1 MAKFSKVFW
10 GVAILAAVVGVG
22 VFIGWLGSRGAL
34 PTPRL
39 PPVNLPTAES
49 RPIVQQPPV
58 ATASTPPRSTP
69 GNASAANPS
78 PAVVVTTPGLIT
90 NWDDRVDQILAADT
104 DDTNKVA
111 QLFDIF
117 PRLPEDGQVEVAEHL
132 SNLVPDDNYTRLG
145 QLLEDPKLPES
156 VLDELMADALNR
168 PNSVKLP
175 VLLQVAQEPDNPK
188 ASEAK
193 DLLELYLD
201 EDYGTDW
208 SQWQTKLQA
217 WLKDNPD

>member
-1 MAKFSKVFW
+1 MEKFSKWFW
-10 GVAILAAVVGVG
+10 GAGILAAVVGLG
-22 VFIGWLGSRGAL
+22 VFIGWLGGRGNV
-34 PTPRL
+34 PPVKL
-39 PPVNLPTAES
+39 PPDNPPSTEG
-49 RPIVQQPPV
+49 RPVVQPPPNSTG
-58 ATASTPPRSTP
+58 ATTPQPGQIPGSAATP
-69 GNASAANPS
+69 G
-78 PAVVVTTPGLIT
+78 PAVIVATPGLIT

-132 SNLVPDDNYTRLG
+132 SNLVPDDNYARLG
-145 QLLEDPKLPES
+145 QLLQDPKLPEA

-175 VLLQVAQEPDNPK
+175 VLLQVAQQSDNPK

-208 SQWQTKLQA
+208 NQWQTKLQA
-217 WLKDNPD
+217 WLKENPD

>member
-1 MAKFSKVFW
+1 MGKFSKIVW
-10 GVAILAAVVGVG
+10 GVGILAAVVGLG
-22 VFIGWLGSRGAL
+22 IFIGWLGGRGTIA
-34 PTPRL
+34 PPKL
-39 PPVNLPTAES
+39 PPVNPPASES
-49 RPIVQQPPV
+49 RPIVQPPPGSSSAVVSQPTPNA
-58 ATASTPPRSTP
+58 ATTMTP
-69 GNASAANPS
+69 GST
-78 PAVVVTTPGLIT
+78 AVITMPGLIT

-104 DDTNKVA
+104 DDTNKVT
-111 QLFDIF
+111 QLFEIF

-217 WLKDNPD
+217 WLKENPD